1 MKRIDIKQLIPQ
13 RAPILMVDELL
24 KAEEYEGICQLVI
37 QQDNRFLREFDI
49 SLTQGVVYFYQ

>member
-24 KAEEYEGICQLVI
+24 KAEEYEGI
-37 QQDNRFLREFDI
+37 
-49 SLTQGVVYFYQ
+49 